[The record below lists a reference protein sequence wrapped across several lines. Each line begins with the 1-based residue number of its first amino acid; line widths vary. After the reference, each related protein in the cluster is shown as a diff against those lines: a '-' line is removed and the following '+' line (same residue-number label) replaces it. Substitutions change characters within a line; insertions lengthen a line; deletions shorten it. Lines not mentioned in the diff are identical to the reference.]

1 MIKELCAKCGDSVGV
16 HALYGC
22 CGEPLESSLSCGN
35 EYRKCAECTGAVAV

>member
-1 MIKELCAKCGDSVGV
+1 MIRELCVKCWNTVAS

-35 EYRKCAECTGAVAV
+35 SYRKCAECTGVVKV